1 MQLKCAQNSLA
12 PCLRPPPPSPALTA
26 QERNHAERSRSS
38 RRSCSS
44 VFLEECL
51 RGGSVWFEPRSR
63 LLEGP
68 GSLSFTP
75 IALARWR
82 CNVLFAMPRDGDL
95 LPPPVAPKTAG

>member
-1 MQLKCAQNSLA
+1 MQLKCA
-12 PCLRPPPPSPALTA
+12 PPPPELSGAMLKTA
-26 QERNHAERSRSS
+26 PLSGAHRSRKKP
-38 RRSCSS
+38 RRAKP
-44 VFLEECL
+44 VKPQKLL
-51 RGGSVWFEPRSR
+51 KFEPWSR

-75 IALARWR
+75 IALARRR